1 MISDPRMSAHDT
13 GGGHHPETAS
23 RLEAIDRRLQNG
35 FSGGIIEKVKSQP
48 IDRQLLLAF
57 HREEYLFRFE
67 ERALSGHSYLGHPD
81 NQINHASY
89 DAAMVSAGA
98 GVVGI
103 DLLENRDIKSVF
115 CCTRPPGHH
124 AERAMAL
131 GFCFFNNCA
140 VAARYWQQRYNR
152 RRILILDI
160 DAHHGNG
167 IQAAFEEDPE
177 VLYVSIHEHPS
188 FSFPGTGFAEENGS
202 GSGKGMVLNIPLLP
216 GAGDNEV
223 LDAITEK
230 VGPAII
236 AFEPEAILVAAGF
249 DGHRQD
255 DMSGLNYSTDLFLQL
270 GLSIGKWAEQFSCGK
285 VLSILEGG
293 YHLDSLAESVEAYLI
308 GLTSP

>member
-1 MISDPRMSAHDT
+1 M
-13 GGGHHPETAS
+13 
-23 RLEAIDRRLQNG
+23 
-35 FSGGIIEKVKSQP
+35 
-48 IDRQLLLAF
+48 AF
-57 HREEYLFRFE
+57 
-67 ERALSGHSYLGHPD
+67 
-81 NQINHASY
+81 
-89 DAAMVSAGA
+89 
-98 GVVGI
+98 
-103 DLLENRDIKSVF
+103 
-115 CCTRPPGHH
+115 
-124 AERAMAL
+124 

-202 GSGKGMVLNIPLLP
+202 GAGKGMVLNIPLLP

-230 VGPAII
+230 VGPAIV

-293 YHLDSLAESVEAYLI
+293 YHLDSLAESVEAYLT